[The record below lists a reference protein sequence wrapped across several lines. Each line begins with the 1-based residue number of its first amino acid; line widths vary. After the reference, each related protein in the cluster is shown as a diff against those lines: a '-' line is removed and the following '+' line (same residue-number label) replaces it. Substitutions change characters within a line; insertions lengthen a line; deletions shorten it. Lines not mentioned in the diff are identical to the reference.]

1 MSEQDA
7 EIELLKA
14 SVSCAVLLERLPPV
28 WRLDRAESTR
38 HSLKYR
44 RGEGE
49 IVIVNH
55 DGRGWWDPLSDRKGD
70 IFTLVRHLE
79 PGLSFPEARRVLR
92 DFVGIAPSFPEA
104 PRARRERASRLPVA
118 ARWERQP
125 HLTHGSPVWL
135 YLTGQRGLPENILMA
150 ASASDAIREGPRG
163 SAWFAHRDGAG
174 LLTGIEMRGS
184 DYRNFSAGGEKTLFR
199 LPGGYGPL
207 PRVAVCEAAIDALSL
222 AAIERTRGDTLYA
235 ATAGGM
241 GPGTIAAIQQ
251 LLHVLT
257 TDPAGI
263 LIAATD
269 ADNAGR
275 RYAARLREMA
285 TEAGVRFDG
294 ILPPDG
300 LNDWN
305 DALLRALAPAS

>member
-7 EIELLKA
+7 EIEWLKA
-14 SVSCAVLLERLPPV
+14 EVNCAALLERLPPA

-38 HSLKYR
+38 RSLKYR

-70 IFTLVRHLE
+70 IFSLVQHLD
-79 PGLSFPEARRVLR
+79 PGLNFGEARRVLR
-92 DFVGIAPSFPEA
+92 GFVGIVPTFPEA
-104 PRARRERASRLPVA
+104 LRARRTRAPRVPVA
-118 ARWERQP
+118 QQWDRRRP
-125 HLTHGSPVWL
+125 LSRGSPAWL
-135 YLTGQRGLPENILMA
+135 YLTGQRGLPERILA
-150 ASASDAIREGPRG
+150 AARVADAIREGPRG

-174 LLTGIEMRGS
+174 LLTGIEMRGP
-184 DYRNFSAGGEKTLFR
+184 DYRNFSAGGDKTLFR
-199 LPGGYGPL
+199 LPGGPGRL
-207 PRVAVCEAAIDALSL
+207 SRVAVCEAAIDAMSL
-222 AAIERTRGDTLYA
+222 AVIERERRDTLYA

-241 GPGTIAAIQQ
+241 GPATIAVLQQ
-251 LLHVLT
+251 LLRVLA

-269 ADNAGR
+269 ADTAGR
-275 RYAARLREMA
+275 RYATRLHEMA
-285 TEAGVRFDG
+285 TEAAVRFDT

-305 DALLRALAPAS
+305 DALRAMTPVS